1 MVKVRNEQ
9 GLRNKNKMIC
19 FPYAGGCASFYGKW
33 KNEINE
39 IEICPIQLPGREESF
54 REEKIYD
61 METVVEQ
68 VLEKIEEGFD
78 SVDSLVEETRLNIS
92 KINSIVTLLEMKG
105 FIQDLTGIGL
115 KKN

>member
-1 MVKVRNEQ
+1 M
-9 GLRNKNKMIC
+9 L
-19 FPYAGGCASFYGKW
+19 
-33 KNEINE
+33 
-39 IEICPIQLPGREESF
+39 F
-54 REEKIYD
+54 RSLAISEEEKL
-61 METVVEQ
+61 